1 MNELLLILFS
11 ILTFFL
17 MGLVPYDKIILK
29 KKIRNLDKYLFNFL
43 ISISLILLL
52 NLSGLK
58 LQYIVYTFYFLL
70 IISSFVLSKS
80 LITNTYTKHNLFPIF
95 FTGLIN
101 FIIAINVV
109 YDPSISWEAQTIWI
123 EKTIPLVF
131 DQNLPSLKNSP
142 APELPILFPII
153 WSFFWKFF
161 NIQYEY
167 TGRIFLIF
175 FYLISLFLY
184 ADLFKTNIVKK
195 LIILLII
202 IFITFR
208 IEGFQGDL
216 EVFIFSI
223 ILMSMRSL
231 YLAIFEKN
239 YSMINI
245 INFILLINLLIWSSN
260 EGMFYAG
267 FLTFVFIVI
276 KDLDKTNKTIII
288 TSYLF
293 LLSLK
298 LSIFIYYDFG
308 INLNSDDYAIEN
320 ISKNFNISNL
330 ILISKYLFFNILR
343 NELILISS
351 IFILIEFQYFKKYK
365 ELNKYLISLIIIFIY
380 MFFLFNGETLEGIL
394 KHKMIPLLY
403 FTSAL
408 ITLPIVNV
416 INSIL
421 IKSK

>member
-231 YLAIFEKN
+231 YLAIFEKD

-260 EGMFYAG
+260 EGMFIAG
-267 FLTFVFIVI
+267 FLTFAFMVI
-276 KDLDKTNKTIII
+276 KDFDKTNKMIIV

-421 IKSK
+421 VKSK

>member
-11 ILTFFL
+11 ILTCFL
-17 MGLVPYDKIILK
+17 MGLVPYDKIIFK
-29 KKIRNLDKYLFNFL
+29 KKIKNLDKYLFNFL

-109 YDPSISWEAQTIWI
+109 YDPSISWEAQTIWM

-131 DQNLPSLKNSP
+131 DQNLISLKNSP

-161 NIQYEY
+161 DIQYEY

-231 YLAIFEKN
+231 YLAIFEKD

-260 EGMFYAG
+260 EGMFIAG
-267 FLTFVFIVI
+267 FLTFAFMVI
-276 KDLDKTNKTIII
+276 KDFDKTNKMIIV

-320 ISKNFNISNL
+320 ISKNLNISNL
-330 ILISKYLFFNILR
+330 ILISKYFLFNILR

-351 IFILIEFQYFKKYK
+351 FFILIEFQYFKKYK

-394 KHKMIPLLY
+394 KQKMIPLLY

-408 ITLPIVNV
+408 LTLPIVNV
-416 INSIL
+416 MNSIL

>member
-1 MNELLLILFS
+1 M
-11 ILTFFL
+11 
-17 MGLVPYDKIILK
+17 
-29 KKIRNLDKYLFNFL
+29 
-43 ISISLILLL
+43 L

-131 DQNLPSLKNSP
+131 NQNLTSLKNSP

-175 FYLISLFLY
+175 FYLMSLLLY
-184 ADLFKTNIVKK
+184 ANLFKTSIVKK

-231 YLAIFEKN
+231 YLAIFEKD

-351 IFILIEFQYFKKYK
+351 IFILIEFRYFKKYK
-365 ELNKYLISLIIIFIY
+365 ELNKYLISLIIIFTY

>member
-11 ILTFFL
+11 ILTCFL
-17 MGLVPYDKIILK
+17 MGLVPYDKIIFK
-29 KKIRNLDKYLFNFL
+29 KKIKNLDKYLFNFL

-58 LQYIVYTFYFLL
+58 LQYIVYIFYFLL

-131 DQNLPSLKNSP
+131 DQNLISLKNSP

-161 NIQYEY
+161 DIQYEY

-231 YLAIFEKN
+231 YLAIFEKD

-260 EGMFYAG
+260 EGMFIAG
-267 FLTFVFIVI
+267 FLTFAFMVI
-276 KDLDKTNKTIII
+276 KDFDKTNKMIIV

-320 ISKNFNISNL
+320 ISKNLNISNL
-330 ILISKYLFFNILR
+330 ILISKYFLFNILR

-351 IFILIEFQYFKKYK
+351 FFILIEFQYFKKYK

-394 KHKMIPLLY
+394 KQKMIPLLY

-408 ITLPIVNV
+408 LTLPIVNV
-416 INSIL
+416 MNSIL

>member
-330 ILISKYLFFNILR
+330 ILISKYLLFNILR

-421 IKSK
+421 VKSK

>member
-58 LQYIVYTFYFLL
+58 LQYIVYIFYFLL

-80 LITNTYTKHNLFPIF
+80 LVSNTYTKHNLFPIF
-95 FTGLIN
+95 FAGLIN

-421 IKSK
+421 VKSK

>member
-131 DQNLPSLKNSP
+131 NQNLTSLKNSP

-421 IKSK
+421 VKSK

>member
-11 ILTFFL
+11 ILTCFL
-17 MGLVPYDKIILK
+17 MGLVPYDKIIFK
-29 KKIRNLDKYLFNFL
+29 KKIKNLDKYLFNFL

-58 LQYIVYTFYFLL
+58 LQYIVYIFYFLL

-80 LITNTYTKHNLFPIF
+80 LVSNTYTKHNLFPIF
-95 FTGLIN
+95 FAGLIN

-109 YDPSISWEAQTIWI
+109 YDPSISWEAQTIWM

-131 DQNLPSLKNSP
+131 DQNLISLKNSP

-161 NIQYEY
+161 DIQYEY

-231 YLAIFEKN
+231 YLAIFEKD

-260 EGMFYAG
+260 EGMFIAG
-267 FLTFVFIVI
+267 FLTFAFMVI
-276 KDLDKTNKTIII
+276 KDFDKTNKMIIV

-320 ISKNFNISNL
+320 ISKNLNISNL
-330 ILISKYLFFNILR
+330 ILISKYFFFNILR

-351 IFILIEFQYFKKYK
+351 FFILIEFQYFKKYK

-421 IKSK
+421 VKSK

>member
-1 MNELLLILFS
+1 
-11 ILTFFL
+11 
-17 MGLVPYDKIILK
+17 
-29 KKIRNLDKYLFNFL
+29 
-43 ISISLILLL
+43 
-52 NLSGLK
+52 
-58 LQYIVYTFYFLL
+58 
-70 IISSFVLSKS
+70 
-80 LITNTYTKHNLFPIF
+80 
-95 FTGLIN
+95 
-101 FIIAINVV
+101 
-109 YDPSISWEAQTIWI
+109 
-123 EKTIPLVF
+123 
-131 DQNLPSLKNSP
+131 
-142 APELPILFPII
+142 
-153 WSFFWKFF
+153 
-161 NIQYEY
+161 
-167 TGRIFLIF
+167 
-175 FYLISLFLY
+175 
-184 ADLFKTNIVKK
+184 
-195 LIILLII
+195 
-202 IFITFR
+202 
-208 IEGFQGDL
+208 
-216 EVFIFSI
+216 
-223 ILMSMRSL
+223 MRSL
-231 YLAIFEKN
+231 YLAIFERLLNDKYN
-239 YSMINI
+239 
-245 INFILLINLLIWSSN
+245 NFILLINLLIWSSN

-351 IFILIEFQYFKKYK
+351 IFILIEFRYFKKYK

>member
-11 ILTFFL
+11 ILTCFL

-58 LQYIVYTFYFLL
+58 LQYIVFTFYFLL
-70 IISSFVLSKS
+70 IISSFFLSKS

-109 YDPSISWEAQTIWI
+109 YDPSISWEAQTIWM

-131 DQNLPSLKNSP
+131 DQNLTSLKNSP

-161 NIQYEY
+161 DIQYEY

-231 YLAIFEKN
+231 YLAIFEKD

-267 FLTFVFIVI
+267 FLTFVFMVI
-276 KDLDKTNKTIII
+276 KDLDKTNKMIIL

-293 LLSLK
+293 LLILK

-320 ISKNFNISNL
+320 ISKNLNVSNL

-351 IFILIEFQYFKKYK
+351 IFILIEFQYFKKNK
-365 ELNKYLISLIIIFIY
+365 EFDKYLIPLIVIFIY
-380 MFFLFNGETLEGIL
+380 MFFLFNEETLEGIL

-403 FTSAL
+403 FSSAL
-408 ITLPIVNV
+408 LTLPIVNV

>member
-1 MNELLLILFS
+1 
-11 ILTFFL
+11 
-17 MGLVPYDKIILK
+17 MGLVPYDKVILK

-131 DQNLPSLKNSP
+131 NQNLTSLKNSP

-231 YLAIFEKN
+231 YLAIFEKD

-351 IFILIEFQYFKKYK
+351 IFILIEFRYFKKYK

>member
-351 IFILIEFQYFKKYK
+351 FFILIEFQYFKKYK

-421 IKSK
+421 VKSK

>member
-1 MNELLLILFS
+1 MNELLLIFFS
-11 ILTFFL
+11 ILTCFL
-17 MGLVPYDKIILK
+17 MGLVPYDKVILK

-131 DQNLPSLKNSP
+131 NQNLTSLKNSP

-175 FYLISLFLY
+175 FYLMSLFLY
-184 ADLFKTNIVKK
+184 ANLFKTSIVKK

-231 YLAIFEKN
+231 YLAIFEKD

-351 IFILIEFQYFKKYK
+351 IFILIEFRYFKKYK

>member
-1 MNELLLILFS
+1 
-11 ILTFFL
+11 
-17 MGLVPYDKIILK
+17 MGLVPYDKVILK

-131 DQNLPSLKNSP
+131 NQNLTSLKNSP

-175 FYLISLFLY
+175 FYLMSLFLY
-184 ADLFKTNIVKK
+184 ANLFKTSIVKK

-231 YLAIFEKN
+231 YLAIFEKD

-351 IFILIEFQYFKKYK
+351 IFILIEFRYFKKYK

>member
-11 ILTFFL
+11 ILTCFL

-58 LQYIVYTFYFLL
+58 LQYIVFTFYFLL
-70 IISSFVLSKS
+70 IISSFFLSKS

-109 YDPSISWEAQTIWI
+109 YDPSISWEAQTIWM

-131 DQNLPSLKNSP
+131 DQNLTSLKNSP

-231 YLAIFEKN
+231 YLAIFEKD

-267 FLTFVFIVI
+267 FLTFVFMVI
-276 KDLDKTNKTIII
+276 KDLDKTNKMIIL

-293 LLSLK
+293 LLILK

-320 ISKNFNISNL
+320 ISKNLNVSNL

-351 IFILIEFQYFKKYK
+351 IFILIEFQYFKKNK
-365 ELNKYLISLIIIFIY
+365 EFDKYLIPLIVIFIY
-380 MFFLFNGETLEGIL
+380 MFFLFNEETLEGIL

-403 FTSAL
+403 FSSAL
-408 ITLPIVNV
+408 LTLPIVNV

>member
-1 MNELLLILFS
+1 MNELLLIFFS
-11 ILTFFL
+11 ILTCFL
-17 MGLVPYDKIILK
+17 MGLIPYDKVILN

-131 DQNLPSLKNSP
+131 NQNLTSLKNSP

-175 FYLISLFLY
+175 FYLMSLFLY
-184 ADLFKTNIVKK
+184 ANLFKTSIVKK

-231 YLAIFEKN
+231 YLAIFEKD

-260 EGMFYAG
+260 EGMFIAG

-293 LLSLK
+293 LLILK

-351 IFILIEFQYFKKYK
+351 IFILIEFRYFKKYK

>member
-17 MGLVPYDKIILK
+17 MGLVPYEKIILK

-70 IISSFVLSKS
+70 IISSFVLSKY

-95 FTGLIN
+95 FTALIN

-109 YDPSISWEAQTIWI
+109 YDPSISWEAQTIWM

-131 DQNLPSLKNSP
+131 DQNLISLKNSP

-231 YLAIFEKN
+231 YLAIFEKD

-394 KHKMIPLLY
+394 KQKMIPLLY

-408 ITLPIVNV
+408 LTLPIVNV
-416 INSIL
+416 MNSIL

>member
-1 MNELLLILFS
+1 MNELLLIFFS
-11 ILTFFL
+11 ILTCFL
-17 MGLVPYDKIILK
+17 MGLIPYDKVILN

-131 DQNLPSLKNSP
+131 NQNLTSLKNSP

-175 FYLISLFLY
+175 FYLMSLFLY
-184 ADLFKTNIVKK
+184 ANLFKTSIVKK

-231 YLAIFEKN
+231 YLAIFEKD

-351 IFILIEFQYFKKYK
+351 IFILIEFRYFKKYK

-380 MFFLFNGETLEGIL
+380 IFFLFNGETLEGIL

>member
-11 ILTFFL
+11 ILTCFL
-17 MGLVPYDKIILK
+17 MGLVPYDKIIFK
-29 KKIRNLDKYLFNFL
+29 KKIKNLDKYLFNFL

-109 YDPSISWEAQTIWI
+109 YDPSISWEAQTIWM

-131 DQNLPSLKNSP
+131 DQNLISLKNSP

-161 NIQYEY
+161 DIQYEY

-394 KHKMIPLLY
+394 KQKMIPLLY

-408 ITLPIVNV
+408 LTLPIVNV
-416 INSIL
+416 MNSIL

>member
-1 MNELLLILFS
+1 MNELVLILFS
-11 ILTFFL
+11 ILTCFL
-17 MGLVPYDKIILK
+17 MGLVPYDRLILK
-29 KKIRNLDKYLFNFL
+29 KKIKNFDKYLFNFL
-43 ISISLILLL
+43 ISISLILFL

-70 IISSFVLSKS
+70 VVSSFVLLKC
-80 LITNTYTKHNLFPIF
+80 LISNNYTKHNLFPIF

-101 FIIAINVV
+101 FIIAINIV
-109 YDPSISWEAQTIWI
+109 YDPILSWEAQTIWI

-131 DQNLPSLKNSP
+131 GQDFASLKNSP
-142 APELPILFPII
+142 APELPILFPLI

-161 NIQYEY
+161 HIQYEY

-184 ADLFKTNIVKK
+184 ADLFKTNIVRK

-202 IFITFR
+202 ILITFR

-231 YLAIFEKN
+231 YLAIFEKE
-239 YSMINI
+239 YSIINI
-245 INFILLINLLIWSSN
+245 INFILSINLLIWSSN

-267 FLTFVFIVI
+267 FLTFVFIII
-276 KDLDKTNKTIII
+276 KDLDKTHKMIII

-308 INLNSDDYAIEN
+308 INLNSDDYAIGN
-320 ISKNFNISNL
+320 ISKNFNIANL
-330 ILISKYLFFNILR
+330 ILISKYFVFNILR

-365 ELNKYLISLIIIFIY
+365 EFNKYLISLSVIFIY
-380 MFFLFNGETLEGIL
+380 MFFLFNAETLEGIL

-408 ITLPIVNV
+408 LTLPIVNV

>member
-1 MNELLLILFS
+1 
-11 ILTFFL
+11 
-17 MGLVPYDKIILK
+17 MGLVPYDKVILK

-131 DQNLPSLKNSP
+131 NQNLTSLKNSP

-175 FYLISLFLY
+175 FYLMSLFLY
-184 ADLFKTNIVKK
+184 ANLFKTSIVKK

-231 YLAIFEKN
+231 YLAIFEKD

-260 EGMFYAG
+260 EGMFIAG
-267 FLTFVFIVI
+267 FLTFAFMVI
-276 KDLDKTNKTIII
+276 KDFDKTNKMIIV

-351 IFILIEFQYFKKYK
+351 IFILIEFRYFKKYK

-394 KHKMIPLLY
+394 KQKMIPLLY

-408 ITLPIVNV
+408 LTLPIVNV
-416 INSIL
+416 MNSIL

>member
-1 MNELLLILFS
+1 M
-11 ILTFFL
+11 
-17 MGLVPYDKIILK
+17 
-29 KKIRNLDKYLFNFL
+29 
-43 ISISLILLL
+43 
-52 NLSGLK
+52 
-58 LQYIVYTFYFLL
+58 
-70 IISSFVLSKS
+70 
-80 LITNTYTKHNLFPIF
+80 
-95 FTGLIN
+95 
-101 FIIAINVV
+101 
-109 YDPSISWEAQTIWI
+109 
-123 EKTIPLVF
+123 
-131 DQNLPSLKNSP
+131 
-142 APELPILFPII
+142 
-153 WSFFWKFF
+153 KFF
-161 NIQYEY
+161 DIQYEY

-231 YLAIFEKN
+231 YLAIFEKD

-260 EGMFYAG
+260 EGMFIAG
-267 FLTFVFIVI
+267 FLTFAFMVI
-276 KDLDKTNKTIII
+276 KDLDKTNKMIII

-320 ISKNFNISNL
+320 ISK
-330 ILISKYLFFNILR
+330 
-343 NELILISS
+343 
-351 IFILIEFQYFKKYK
+351 
-365 ELNKYLISLIIIFIY
+365 
-380 MFFLFNGETLEGIL
+380 T
-394 KHKMIPLLY
+394 
-403 FTSAL
+403 
-408 ITLPIVNV
+408 
-416 INSIL
+416 
-421 IKSK
+421 

>member
-58 LQYIVYTFYFLL
+58 LQYIVYIFYFLL

-80 LITNTYTKHNLFPIF
+80 LVSNTYTKHNLFPIF
-95 FTGLIN
+95 FAGLIN

-109 YDPSISWEAQTIWI
+109 YDPSISWEAQTIWM

-131 DQNLPSLKNSP
+131 DQNLISLKNSP

-161 NIQYEY
+161 DIQYEY

-231 YLAIFEKN
+231 YLAIFEKD

-260 EGMFYAG
+260 EGMFIAG
-267 FLTFVFIVI
+267 FLTFAFMVI
-276 KDLDKTNKTIII
+276 KDFDKTNKMIIV

-320 ISKNFNISNL
+320 ISKNLNISNL
-330 ILISKYLFFNILR
+330 ILISKYFFFNILR

-351 IFILIEFQYFKKYK
+351 FFILIEFQYFKKYK

-394 KHKMIPLLY
+394 KQKMIPLLY

-408 ITLPIVNV
+408 LTLPIVNV
-416 INSIL
+416 MNSIL

>member
-1 MNELLLILFS
+1 
-11 ILTFFL
+11 
-17 MGLVPYDKIILK
+17 MGLIPYDKVILN

-131 DQNLPSLKNSP
+131 NQNLTSLKNSP

-175 FYLISLFLY
+175 FYLMSLLLY
-184 ADLFKTNIVKK
+184 ANLFKTSIVKK

-231 YLAIFEKN
+231 YLAIFEKD

-351 IFILIEFQYFKKYK
+351 IFILIEFRYFKKYK

>member
-1 MNELLLILFS
+1 MNELLLIFFS
-11 ILTFFL
+11 ILTCFL
-17 MGLVPYDKIILK
+17 MGLVPYDKVIFK

-131 DQNLPSLKNSP
+131 NQNLTSLKNSP

-175 FYLISLFLY
+175 FYLMSLFLY
-184 ADLFKTNIVKK
+184 ANLFKTSIVKK

-231 YLAIFEKN
+231 YLAIFEKD

-330 ILISKYLFFNILR
+330 ILISKY
-343 NELILISS
+343 
-351 IFILIEFQYFKKYK
+351 
-365 ELNKYLISLIIIFIY
+365 
-380 MFFLFNGETLEGIL
+380 FFLTF
-394 KHKMIPLLY
+394 
-403 FTSAL
+403 
-408 ITLPIVNV
+408 
-416 INSIL
+416 
-421 IKSK
+421 

>member
-1 MNELLLILFS
+1 MNELLLIFFS
-11 ILTFFL
+11 ILTCFL
-17 MGLVPYDKIILK
+17 MGLVPYDKVIFK

-131 DQNLPSLKNSP
+131 NQNLTSLKNSP

-175 FYLISLFLY
+175 FYLMSLLLY
-184 ADLFKTNIVKK
+184 ANLFKTSIVKK

-231 YLAIFEKN
+231 YLAIFEKD

-351 IFILIEFQYFKKYK
+351 IFILIEFRYFKKYK

>member
-1 MNELLLILFS
+1 MNELLLIFFS
-11 ILTFFL
+11 ILTCFL
-17 MGLVPYDKIILK
+17 MGLVPYDKVILK

-131 DQNLPSLKNSP
+131 NQNLTSLKNSP

-161 NIQYEY
+161 DIQYEY

-175 FYLISLFLY
+175 FYLMSLFLY
-184 ADLFKTNIVKK
+184 ANLFKTSIVKK

-231 YLAIFEKN
+231 YLAIFEKD

-351 IFILIEFQYFKKYK
+351 IFILIEFRYFKKYK

>member
-1 MNELLLILFS
+1 MNELLLIFFS
-11 ILTFFL
+11 ILTCFL
-17 MGLVPYDKIILK
+17 MGLVPYDKVILK

-131 DQNLPSLKNSP
+131 NQNLTSLKNSP

-175 FYLISLFLY
+175 FYLMSLFLY
-184 ADLFKTNIVKK
+184 ANLFKTSIVKK

-231 YLAIFEKN
+231 YLAIFKKD
-239 YSMINI
+239 YSMVNI

-351 IFILIEFQYFKKYK
+351 IFILIEFRYFKKYK

>member
-1 MNELLLILFS
+1 MNELLLIFFS
-11 ILTFFL
+11 ILTCFL
-17 MGLVPYDKIILK
+17 MGLVPYDKVILK

-131 DQNLPSLKNSP
+131 NQNLTSLKNSP

-175 FYLISLFLY
+175 FYLMSLFLY
-184 ADLFKTNIVKK
+184 ANLFKTSIVKK

-223 ILMSMRSL
+223 ILMNMRSL
-231 YLAIFEKN
+231 YLAIFEKD

-351 IFILIEFQYFKKYK
+351 IFILIEFRYFKKYK

>member
-11 ILTFFL
+11 ILTCFL
-17 MGLVPYDKIILK
+17 MGLVPYDKIIFK
-29 KKIRNLDKYLFNFL
+29 KKIKNLDKYLFNFL

-58 LQYIVYTFYFLL
+58 LQYIVYIFYFLL

-80 LITNTYTKHNLFPIF
+80 LVSNTYTKHNLFPIF
-95 FTGLIN
+95 FAGLIN

-109 YDPSISWEAQTIWI
+109 YDPSISWEAQTIWM

-131 DQNLPSLKNSP
+131 DQNLISLKNSP

-161 NIQYEY
+161 DIQYEY

-231 YLAIFEKN
+231 YLAIFEKD

-260 EGMFYAG
+260 EGMFIAG
-267 FLTFVFIVI
+267 FLTFAFMVI
-276 KDLDKTNKTIII
+276 KDFDKTSKMIIV

-320 ISKNFNISNL
+320 ISKNLNISNL
-330 ILISKYLFFNILR
+330 ILISKYFLFNILR

-351 IFILIEFQYFKKYK
+351 FFILIEFQYFKKYK

-394 KHKMIPLLY
+394 KQKMIPLLY

-408 ITLPIVNV
+408 LTLPIVNV
-416 INSIL
+416 MNSIL

>member
-11 ILTFFL
+11 ILTCFL

-231 YLAIFEKN
+231 YLAIFEKD

-421 IKSK
+421 VKSK

>member
-421 IKSK
+421 VKSK